1 MKKLGKKELEIVVGE
16 ISKEICKVKKERLV
30 KKFESSEEGKRV
42 MELVDLIN
50 KELVEINEK
59 VKELKEEKGKFDS
72 RELGSSSYGLLDLEV
87 ESGRFEKWKV
97 DVKVGRDYDNG
108 YSGEVRS
115 IESKVEKD
123 LILEGLKGEFDLNEM
138 IKSMVEK
145 YS

>member
-1 MKKLGKKELEIVVGE
+1 MEDGRYKEWRVNVV
-16 ISKEICKVKKERLV
+16 
-30 KKFESSEEGKRV
+30 
-42 MELVDLIN
+42 
-50 KELVEINEK
+50 
-59 VKELKEEKGKFDS
+59 
-72 RELGSSSYGLLDLEV
+72 
-87 ESGRFEKWKV
+87 
-97 DVKVGRDYDNG
+97 VGRDYDNG